1 MSENGSAIILGVG
14 PGLGGAAAR
23 RFAKAGF
30 AVCVAAR
37 SQEKVDA
44 ATAELRASGATAL
57 GVVADATDEQAIVDL
72 VARTE
77 DELGPL
83 GVAVYNASGWALKS
97 ILDLTEDDM
106 VSSWRKTCLGGFFL
120 GREAARRM
128 VPRGQGTILFT
139 GATAGARGSAKFAA
153 FAVGKFGLR
162 ALAQSMARELGPQG
176 VHVAYINIDGG
187 IDSER
192 SRERA
197 KGKPEDALLS
207 PDAIAETYYQ
217 LHAQHRSAWSQ
228 EVDVR
233 PWIESF

>member
-1 MSENGSAIILGVG
+1 MNENGSAIILGVG

-30 AVCVAAR
+30 AVCVVAR
-37 SQEKVDA
+37 SQDKVDA
-44 ATAELRASGATAL
+44 ATAELRAAGAKAL
-57 GVVADATDEQAIVDL
+57 GVAADATDEQSIVDL
-72 VARTE
+72 VAKTE

-83 GVAVYNASGWALKS
+83 GVAVYNASGFSLKS
-97 ILDLTEDDM
+97 ILDLTEDDL
-106 VSSWRKTCLGGFFL
+106 VSAWRRSCLGGFFL

-128 VPRGQGTILFT
+128 VPRGKGTILFT

-192 SRERA
+192 ARERG
-197 KGKPEDALLS
+197 KGKPDDARLS

-217 LHAQHRSAWSQ
+217 LHAQHRSAWSH

-233 PWIESF
+233 PWVESF

>member
-1 MSENGSAIILGVG
+1 MSENGSAIVLGVG
-14 PGLGGAAAR
+14 PGLGAALAR

-30 AVCVAAR
+30 SLCVAAR
-37 SQEKVDA
+37 SGDKVDA
-44 ATAELRASGATAL
+44 ATADLRAAGATAL
-57 GVVADATDEQAIVDL
+57 GVVADATDEQSVVDL
-72 VARTE
+72 VAKTE

-83 GVAVYNASGWALKS
+83 GVAIYNAGGFAFKS
-97 ILDLTEDDM
+97 ILDLTEEDM
-106 VSSWRKTCLGGFFL
+106 VESWRRSCLGGFFL

-128 VPRGQGTILFT
+128 TPRGQGTILLT

-162 ALAQSMARELGPQG
+162 ALSQSMARELGPLG
-176 VHVAYINIDGG
+176 VHVAYVNIDGG

-192 SRERA
+192 TRERA
-197 KGKPEDALLS
+197 KGKPADALLS

-217 LHAQHRSAWSQ
+217 LHAQHRSAWSL

-233 PWIESF
+233 PWVENF

>member
-1 MSENGSAIILGVG
+1 VG

-37 SQEKVDA
+37 SQDKVDA
-44 ATAELRASGATAL
+44 ATAELREAGATAL
-57 GVVADATDEQAIVDL
+57 GIVTDATDEAAVVDL
-72 VARTE
+72 VAKTE

-83 GVAVYNASGWALKS
+83 GVAIYNAGGFAFKS

-106 VSSWRKTCLGGFFL
+106 VDSWRKSCLGGFFL

-139 GATAGARGSAKFAA
+139 GATAGARGSAKFVA

-162 ALAQSMARELGPQG
+162 ALAQSMARELGSQG

-192 SRERA
+192 ARERA
-197 KGKPEDALLS
+197 KDKPDDALMS
-207 PDAIAETYYQ
+207 PDAIAETYFQ
-217 LHAQHRSAWSQ
+217 LHMQHRSAWAQ
-228 EVDVR
+228 EVDLR
-233 PWIESF
+233 PWVESF

>member
-1 MSENGSAIILGVG
+1 M
-14 PGLGGAAAR
+14 
-23 RFAKAGF
+23 
-30 AVCVAAR
+30 
-37 SQEKVDA
+37 
-44 ATAELRASGATAL
+44 T
-57 GVVADATDEQAIVDL
+57 
-72 VARTE
+72 
-77 DELGPL
+77 
-83 GVAVYNASGWALKS
+83 
-97 ILDLTEDDM
+97 
-106 VSSWRKTCLGGFFL
+106 
-120 GREAARRM
+120 
-128 VPRGQGTILFT
+128 PRGEGTILFT

-176 VHVAYINIDGG
+176 IHVAYINIDGG

-233 PWIESF
+233 PWVESF